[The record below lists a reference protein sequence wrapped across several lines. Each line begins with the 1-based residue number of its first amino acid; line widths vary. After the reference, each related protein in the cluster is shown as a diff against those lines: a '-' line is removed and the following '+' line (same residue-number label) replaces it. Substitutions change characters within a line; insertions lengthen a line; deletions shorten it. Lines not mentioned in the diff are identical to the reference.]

1 MSPSKT
7 TSALSPM
14 NAYLEA
20 GREPS
25 IAEVLAEPIVRAV
38 MRRDSISESAL
49 IGMIDKVREQLDLRA
64 A

>member
-14 NAYLEA
+14 NASLEA